1 MIIIPIKPISTNKL
15 FQGRRFKT
23 KDYDAFINAALYF
36 APKVP
41 MIKGIVSLQV
51 DFYVKNIKVS
61 DLDNFLKGT
70 LDLIVKAGYIE
81 DDRFIYKIT
90 ARKFK
95 AEGEDERIEL
105 KIKSL
110 TDRHIK
116 RKYDKVVKEPI
127 NYSDLH

>member
-23 KDYDAFINAALYF
+23 KEYDAFINAALYF

-41 MIKGIVSLQV
+41 IIKGMVAIQC
-51 DFYVKNIKVS
+51 DFYVKNAKRS

-81 DDRFIYKIT
+81 DDRYIYWLKT
-90 ARKFK
+90 RKFI
-95 AEGEDERIEL
+95 ADNENERIEL
-105 KIKSL
+105 KIKPL
-110 TDRHIK
+110 TVNKMK
-116 RKYDKVVKEPI
+116 RKGEQFELKELKI
-127 NYSDLH
+127 

>member
-1 MIIIPIKPISTNKL
+1 MIIIPVKPISTNKL

-41 MIKGIVSLQV
+41 MVKGNIVLKC
-51 DFYVKNIKVS
+51 DFFVKNVERS

-81 DDRFIYKIT
+81 DDRFIYKIN

-95 AEGEDERIEL
+95 ANDENERIEL
-105 KIKSL
+105 RIKPL
-110 TDRHIK
+110 TEKNMR
-116 RKYDKVVKEPI
+116 RTGKV
-127 NYSDLH
+127 N